1 MHRSGLRGDAEASIE
16 SMSTANRSKASKGQ
30 ASSSSKMRSKQGIKK
45 MDKKTDHSAAKSTKS
60 KRSAMD
66 AQASI
71 ESMSTANQSKGQASS
86 SSKMRSKQGIKKMDK
101 KTEHSA
107 AKSTKSKRSATAASK
122 GTTVKT
128 RTKSVAAK
136 SKSARTSTG
145 SARTPPK
152 AQRPKK
158 EKAHAVGKESSAIEK
173 SPTKASTEKNA
184 PTKTM
189 TSVSTIASDA
199 AKSRGSTVKISKAP
213 PKIKSVKSTRT
224 VLSRLSKPTSFKS
237 SKKVPVLSSTSAET
251 PGRDSFEEEK
261 EEDGDF
267 ESEDTN
273 TGVGHTAG
281 VDEVQTDVD
290 MQEVVEEGH
299 ESRDPPTRPSSDLR
313 SKRSRKKSNKSKHS
327 GPSRRSSTH
336 KDSTTCADDSTVST
350 YETRPVPEITLSD
363 VQCGRMLADTYEEM
377 GKYAIKPLGLAVA
390 RCACGDEDPLR
401 VHQRSWSVPAYSS
414 GKAPPSSAV
423 GINSIRHHSDCPSNH
438 GCESADCQLTPS
450 SPASSSNLRPNSP
463 AYSAELSEYEPNGR
477 TEAISAIT
485 MPPLSPQHTSGN
497 VRGSAFNVTAHDQ
510 DVSLD
515 QLALQGIFQQYEE
528 FVAELQDMSLEKVKQ
543 KAEVIGNT
551 VTSAT
556 SALFQR
562 PAPDKQSI
570 LAGNSRQADLNYGVR
585 RNQVTIMTPSE
596 EGQDDWESGHVQLR
610 LTESHQHL
618 TESCEPRNPYARLD
632 AVEVIDDAPHKTF
645 LPPVIEETEDDTEG
659 SVLEQA
665 VDNVDDALGDALG
678 DTCTIFG

>member
-1 MHRSGLRGDAEASIE
+1 MVARSAITHRSGLRGDAEASIE

-45 MDKKTDHSAAKSTKS
+45 MDKKT
-60 KRSAMD
+60 
-66 AQASI
+66 
-71 ESMSTANQSKGQASS
+71 EY
-86 SSKMRSKQGIKKMDK
+86 
-101 KTEHSA
+101 SA

-145 SARTPPK
+145 STRTPPK
-152 AQRPKK
+152 AQRPQK
-158 EKAHAVGKESSAIEK
+158 EKAHAVGKESSVIEK
-173 SPTKASTEKNA
+173 SPTKASTEENA
-184 PTKTM
+184 STKTM

-224 VLSRLSKPTSFKS
+224 VLSRLSKATRFKS
-237 SKKVPVLSSTSAET
+237 SKKAPVLSSTSIET
-251 PGRDSFEEEK
+251 PGRDSFEGEK
-261 EEDGDF
+261 EEDGEF

-273 TGVGHTAG
+273 TI
-281 VDEVQTDVD
+281 QTDVD

-299 ESRDPPTRPSSDLR
+299 ESRDPPTRPSSDRR

-336 KDSTTCADDSTVST
+336 KGSTTCADDSTVST

-377 GKYAIKPLGLAVA
+377 GKYAIKPLGLAFV

-438 GCESADCQLTPS
+438 GCDSADWQLTPS

-463 AYSAELSEYEPNGR
+463 AYGAEHTEYETNGR

-485 MPPLSPQHTSGN
+485 MPPLSP
-497 VRGSAFNVTAHDQ
+497 FNVTVHDQ

-515 QLALQGIFQQYEE
+515 QLALQGIFKQYDE

-543 KAEVIGNT
+543 KAEVLGNT

-556 SALFQR
+556 SALLQR
-562 PAPDKQSI
+562 PAPGKQSI

-645 LPPVIEETEDDTEG
+645 LPPVIEETEGDTEG

-665 VDNVDDALGDALG
+665 VDNVDDALGDAILG
-678 DTCTIFG
+678 

>member
-1 MHRSGLRGDAEASIE
+1 MVARSAITHRSGLRGDAEASIE

-45 MDKKTDHSAAKSTKS
+45 MDKKTEHSAAKSTKS

-107 AKSTKSKRSATAASK
+107 AKSTKSKSSATAASK

-145 SARTPPK
+145 STRTPPK

-158 EKAHAVGKESSAIEK
+158 EKAHAVGKESSVIEK
-173 SPTKASTEKNA
+173 SPTKAYTEKNA
-184 PTKTM
+184 SKKPM
-189 TSVSTIASDA
+189 TSDSTIASDA

-224 VLSRLSKPTSFKS
+224 ILSRLSKPTRFKS
-237 SKKVPVLSSTSAET
+237 SKKAPVLSSTSAET

-261 EEDGDF
+261 EEDGEF

-299 ESRDPPTRPSSDLR
+299 ESRDPPTRPSSDRR
-313 SKRSRKKSNKSKHS
+313 SKRSSKKSNKSKHS

-336 KDSTTCADDSTVST
+336 KGSTTCADDSTVST

-438 GCESADCQLTPS
+438 GCESADWQLTPS

-463 AYSAELSEYEPNGR
+463 AYGAEHTEYEPNGR

-485 MPPLSPQHTSGN
+485 MPPLSP
-497 VRGSAFNVTAHDQ
+497 FNVTVHDQ

-515 QLALQGIFQQYEE
+515 QLALQGIFKQYDE

-543 KAEVIGNT
+543 KAEVLGNT
-551 VTSAT
+551 VTSVT
-556 SALFQR
+556 SALLQR
-562 PAPDKQSI
+562 PAPGKQSI
-570 LAGNSRQADLNYGVR
+570 LAGNSRQADLNYGIR

-665 VDNVDDALGDALG
+665 VDNVDDALGDAILG
-678 DTCTIFG
+678 